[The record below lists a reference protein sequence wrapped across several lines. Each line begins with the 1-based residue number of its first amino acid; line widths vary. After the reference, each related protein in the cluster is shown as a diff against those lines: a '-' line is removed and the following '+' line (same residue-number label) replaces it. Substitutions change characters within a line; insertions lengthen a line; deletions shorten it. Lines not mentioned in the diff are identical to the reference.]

1 MPRRDNSRVTRISF
15 RPLGRAVGRGA
26 AIVGI
31 FLLVVFYTP
40 ITDWIAAPLFVR
52 PDAGSADAIVV
63 LAAWARVTGELNE
76 PGLRRAIAA
85 GRLYRAGVAR
95 TVVITGSTPMG
106 DDAGDSL
113 TASGKFLQELGVP
126 AAAITFE
133 NRSND
138 THDSA
143 VNMAA
148 MARAR
153 GWKRLVLVT
162 DATHMRR
169 TRAAFVHEGMTVSCE
184 PTMMWRIGGN
194 GPSNRLA
201 KLGAIVHEY
210 GGLLYYRAR
219 GWI

>member
-1 MPRRDNSRVTRISF
+1 MTRIGF
-15 RPLGRAVGRGA
+15 RPLGRAVSRGA

-40 ITDWIAAPLFVR
+40 ITDWIAAPLFVG

-63 LAAWARVTGELNE
+63 LASWANVRGELNE
-76 PGLRRAIAA
+76 SGLRRAIAA
-85 GRLYRAGVAR
+85 GGLYRAGVAR
-95 TVVITGSTPMG
+95 TVVITGSNPMRKDG
-106 DDAGDSL
+106 GDSL
-113 TASGKFLQELGVP
+113 EASVTFLQELGVP
-126 AAAITFE
+126 AAAITLE
-133 NRSND
+133 NRSAD

-153 GWKRLVLVT
+153 GWTRLVLVT

-184 PTMMWRIGGN
+184 PTLMWQIDGN
-194 GPSNRLA
+194 GASNRLA